1 MILFLIRHA
10 ESANN
15 ALAQKVNQEKLGAK
29 TYWAERYT
37 DPPLTK
43 LGEQQARRLAD
54 YFAKF
59 GLDEEGPH
67 REGSYGFDKIYASPM
82 LRTLQT
88 IQPSAERMK
97 WQPEIWLDVYEDGG
111 IFGGHPEQADSITE
125 EPGLTRAEVM
135 EKFPGYHIPEDFRE
149 EGWWNRGFESYKE
162 CNTRAIQVAQ
172 TLKQWGREGAS
183 EGAKRVA
190 VISHGTFL
198 DCLLKALLGYDNTR
212 ANSDNEELEGG
223 FYHRHYNTGITR
235 VDFLDNGFLVLR
247 YFNRVEHLNAD
258 EYSG

>member
-15 ALAQKVNQEKLGAK
+15 ALAQQVNQQKLGADA
-29 TYWAERYT
+29 YWTQRYT

-43 LGEQQARRLAD
+43 LGEQQAQRLAD

-67 REGSYGFDKIYASPM
+67 REGNYGFDKVYASPM

-88 IQPSAERMK
+88 IQPSAERMG

-111 IFGGHPEQADSITE
+111 IFGGHPKQPETITE
-125 EPGLTRAEVM
+125 EPGLTRAEI
-135 EKFPGYHIPEDFRE
+135 EERFPGYQIPAGFNNA
-149 EGWWNRGFESYKE
+149 GWWGRGFESYKQ
-162 CNTRAIQVAQ
+162 CDARARRVAQ
-172 TLKQWGREGAS
+172 TLKQWGREGETNAS
-183 EGAKRVA
+183 KRVA
-190 VISHGTFL
+190 IVSHGTFL
-198 DCLLKALLGYDNTR
+198 DCLLKALLGYDNAR
-212 ANSDNEELEGG
+212 ASDDEEIEGG

-235 VDFLDNGFLVLR
+235 IDFLENGFLVLR